1 MKICYLILA
10 HNNFKH
16 LDRLISAIDSDNA
29 LSFYIHI
36 DKKVK
41 NEYKSQNNKA
51 VVIPERY
58 DIRWGGYSMIEAT
71 ISLLRFAE
79 ANCSEA
85 DYYILISGVD
95 YPIRSEQ
102 YLQNLLSEKKEF
114 IDIYRTDV
122 DHKPRDRYEYYFF
135 DYDRRNL
142 KFYNPKFLLE
152 VFLKKIGWKRKAPFK
167 VYSGSQW
174 FALTNACIKYIL
186 ETIKSDRRYEN
197 FFRHTLVPDEAFIHT
212 IIANSPFFENVVKS
226 LVFADWSVPV
236 PPAIIEKRHI
246 DFLEKNDGFQTTSGY
261 SRPYFA
267 RKFDDNSEHI
277 IEEIESRL
285 RK

>member
-16 LDRLISAIDSDNA
+16 LDRLLTAIDNDNVI
-29 LSFYIHI
+29 SICIHI

-41 NEYKSQNNKA
+41 STYSPSNTKA
-51 VVIPERY
+51 VIISERY

-71 ISLLRFAE
+71 ISLLQFAK
-79 ANCSEA
+79 ANCDDA

-95 YPIRSEQ
+95 YPIRSDQ

-114 IDIYRTDV
+114 IDIYKTDV
-122 DHKPRDRYEYYFF
+122 DHKPKERYEYYFF

-142 KFYNPKFLLE
+142 KLYNPKFLLE
-152 VFLKKIGWKRKAPFK
+152 VFLKKIGWKREAPFR

-174 FALTNACIKYIL
+174 FALTKGCVEYIL
-186 ETIKSDRRYEN
+186 DTIDRDKRYEQ

-212 IIANSPFFENVVKS
+212 IIANSPFFDNVVKS
-226 LVFADWSVPV
+226 FVFADWSVPV
-236 PPAIIEKRHI
+236 PPAIIERRHI
-246 DFLEKNDGFQTTSGY
+246 DFLEQNDGFQTSSGY

-267 RKFDDNSEHI
+267 RKFDDNSQDI
-277 IEEIESRL
+277 IEEIEQRL